1 MGKIVRIPTKE
12 TGSWLEN
19 LALAHNL
26 LDEDKPEECLVLLN
40 KLEYDGTDAEMLRGK
55 AFFALR
61 NHALSNYHFFKAI
74 KSYLSKGGKMTDAFL
89 AQTVSNVVYNCVELK
104 KYEAAAYYLAVSKR
118 RADAGDKSESKYSIE
133 NAFTEFAL
141 TERVRSASD
150 DDISLDILPDMDL
163 FGKFVKVKKH
173 TAKGQYDKAIKILKD
188 LLPNAGEYTLTIRL
202 MLARCYYDN
211 CDYEECISECRG
223 VLNEFP
229 TNVKAQCLLCKSA
242 VRSDENALAEA
253 TADKLVAEG
262 GIEDNDDIY
271 DIAELFIELKY
282 YKRLLDYSERLIEYD
297 DGDYLFVKIN
307 ALALHLNGDTLR
319 ALKILNRQASLF
331 GESDDAR
338 FIVYYMKNYPD
349 AEIYPELETFYPD
362 EMDAEMNDRM
372 TKCKDLAENIETD
385 KDAEKFARMLDE
397 NALAIDY
404 VARYGASGEEGNWD
418 YLTIVEELALN
429 SASYDRKQIERL
441 EDRLLDED
449 LALEI
454 REMTM
459 HALLLD
465 EERYFVYY
473 VNNGKL
479 YRADRRLPAELDALP
494 RKFDAFIEAYRL
506 MKCKL
511 ALRYRNEP
519 YKLDDAA
526 CAIAK
531 ALKKRKLTE
540 KISSPLTY
548 VKMFKF
554 FIDNYDYDN
563 GEELAAAVCDLDAVE
578 NVDIDDLMG

>member
-1 MGKIVRIPTKE
+1 MRQPRN
-12 TGSWLEN
+12 GS
-19 LALAHNL
+19 
-26 LDEDKPEECLVLLN
+26 
-40 KLEYDGTDAEMLRGK
+40 G
-55 AFFALR
+55 
-61 NHALSNYHFFKAI
+61 
-74 KSYLSKGGKMTDAFL
+74 
-89 AQTVSNVVYNCVELK
+89 
-104 KYEAAAYYLAVSKR
+104 
-118 RADAGDKSESKYSIE
+118 
-133 NAFTEFAL
+133 
-141 TERVRSASD
+141 
-150 DDISLDILPDMDL
+150 
-163 FGKFVKVKKH
+163 
-173 TAKGQYDKAIKILKD
+173 
-188 LLPNAGEYTLTIRL
+188 
-202 MLARCYYDN
+202 
-211 CDYEECISECRG
+211 
-223 VLNEFP
+223 
-229 TNVKAQCLLCKSA
+229 
-242 VRSDENALAEA
+242 
-253 TADKLVAEG
+253 
-262 GIEDNDDIY
+262 
-271 DIAELFIELKY
+271 
-282 YKRLLDYSERLIEYD
+282 
-297 DGDYLFVKIN
+297 
-307 ALALHLNGDTLR
+307 
-319 ALKILNRQASLF
+319 
-331 GESDDAR
+331 
-338 FIVYYMKNYPD
+338 
-349 AEIYPELETFYPD
+349 
-362 EMDAEMNDRM
+362 
-372 TKCKDLAENIETD
+372 
-385 KDAEKFARMLDE
+385 
-397 NALAIDY
+397 
-404 VARYGASGEEGNWD
+404 ARYGASGEEGNWD